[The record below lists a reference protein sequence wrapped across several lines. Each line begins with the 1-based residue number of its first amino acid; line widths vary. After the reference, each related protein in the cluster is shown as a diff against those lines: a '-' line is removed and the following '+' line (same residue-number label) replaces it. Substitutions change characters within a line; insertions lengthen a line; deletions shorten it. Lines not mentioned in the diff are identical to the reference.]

1 MMALLPE
8 GITELMQHSKLP
20 VPLLS
25 TDEYDL
31 FSDYF
36 YLKCRMPTEVQ
47 GWASRNNIC
56 RKGKCFKAPSRFTYA
71 TIQLTHLWHFL
82 SFMWI
87 LILLIPII
95 RIYFRTRQE
104 LKWLLRNCLIVF
116 RQELSLE
123 WTVADG
129 LCRKNAFTI
138 KPRVVVERDVPE
150 ILVGTENSLLF
161 KALSAQLHMHLKKH
175 IPAVPL
181 VKDQLNCC

>member
-1 MMALLPE
+1 MALLPE

-161 KALSAQLHMHLKKH
+161 KLSLPNFTC
-175 IPAVPL
+175 I
-181 VKDQLNCC
+181 